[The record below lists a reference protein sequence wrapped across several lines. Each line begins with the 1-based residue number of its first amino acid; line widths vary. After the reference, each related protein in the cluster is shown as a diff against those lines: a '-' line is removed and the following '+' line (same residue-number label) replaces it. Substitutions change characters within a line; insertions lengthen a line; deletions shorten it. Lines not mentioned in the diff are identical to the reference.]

1 MGMRGSNDHALL
13 IRTAGYVGLVRWSPD
28 WTDIEPD
35 LASSWEIS
43 PDATEY
49 IFHLRQGVKW
59 SDGESF
65 TADDILFWYEN
76 MVLNGELFP
85 SFPSWMVIEGE
96 VGLVEK
102 IDDYTV
108 KFTFAGPHGLLLQYL
123 SMPDG
128 TGPVSYPKHYLSQF
142 HPDFVAQ
149 DQLDHLVQEAGLTTW
164 TELYVQKGG
173 GIIDSGSRW
182 LNPELPTLHPWMTE
196 VPLSPEATQVRL
208 VRNPYFFK
216 VDPEGNQ
223 LPYIDYVTY
232 DLASD
237 VETLVLNT
245 IDGEIDMQSRHIG
258 IEENRAVLTENM
270 EAGGYHFFET
280 PSSFMNTMIISLN
293 LTHQDPVKR
302 EIFQNQDFRIGLSY
316 AINRE
321 QIIDLVL
328 YGQGIPYQ
336 SAPRPD
342 TALYNEQLATQYL
355 DYDVDLA
362 NDYLDRAGYSER
374 DDDGYRL
381 GPDGQRISFT
391 MDVITTYRYDWN
403 LMVELVAQDWQRV
416 GVEMQPNIIERA
428 QLYERKAANQQD
440 AVVWIGDGGLGST
453 LEPRYYFPYSVES
466 NYAEA
471 WQYWYNNPEHEL
483 AEEPPMSV
491 QDQMAL
497 YDQLKSTADVEE
509 QNALMAEIL
518 QEAADAFYVIGI
530 SLPPSG
536 YGVVQ
541 DHFYN
546 VPDSMPD
553 SWTYPNPGPTNPE
566 QYFIEG

>member
-1 MGMRGSNDHALL
+1 
-13 IRTAGYVGLVRWSPD
+13 
-28 WTDIEPD
+28 
-35 LASSWEIS
+35 
-43 PDATEY
+43 
-49 IFHLRQGVKW
+49 
-59 SDGESF
+59 
-65 TADDILFWYEN
+65 
-76 MVLNGELFP
+76 
-85 SFPSWMVIEGE
+85 
-96 VGLVEK
+96 
-102 IDDYTV
+102 
-108 KFTFAGPHGLLLQYL
+108 
-123 SMPDG
+123 
-128 TGPVSYPKHYLSQF
+128 
-142 HPDFVAQ
+142 
-149 DQLDHLVQEAGLTTW
+149 
-164 TELYVQKGG
+164 
-173 GIIDSGSRW
+173 
-182 LNPELPTLHPWMTE
+182 
-196 VPLSPEATQVRL
+196 
-208 VRNPYFFK
+208 
-216 VDPEGNQ
+216 
-223 LPYIDYVTY
+223 
-232 DLASD
+232 
-237 VETLVLNT
+237 
-245 IDGEIDMQSRHIG
+245 
-258 IEENRAVLTENM
+258 M